1 MKLTYEYIFRESKRE
16 RERRGEGGGGG
27 GWLWAMVTLDG
38 PFLEKRVINA
48 KGAEGYRTFLA
59 EQKRRYDVKGE
70 EMIL

>member
-1 MKLTYEYIFRESKRE
+1 MNIYSE
-16 RERRGEGGGGG
+16 RAKERGKEGGRGGGG